1 MWADRNENLDEAK
14 KFVTRALKEDPDNAA
29 FLDSMAWIFYRKGN
43 LKEAL
48 KWQLK
53 AMKNS
58 KEDDPELLMHLGEI
72 YHALKDD
79 KKARKYLEQAKGV
92 KDLDA
97 DIKAKIETQLQNLD
111 KKK

>member
-1 MWADRNENLDEAK
+1 MD
-14 KFVTRALKEDPDNAA
+14 
-29 FLDSMAWIFYRKGN
+29 FYRKGDP
-43 LKEAL
+43 KKAL

-79 KKARKYLEQAKGV
+79 KKARKFLEQAKGV

-97 DIKAKIETQLQNLD
+97 DIKAKIEAQLKGLD